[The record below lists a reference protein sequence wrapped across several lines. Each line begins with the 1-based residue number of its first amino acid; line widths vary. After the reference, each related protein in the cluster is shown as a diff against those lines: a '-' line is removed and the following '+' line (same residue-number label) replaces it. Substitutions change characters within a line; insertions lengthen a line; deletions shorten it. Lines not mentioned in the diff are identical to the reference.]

1 MIFYKKQ
8 EVSTK
13 RVLTSYLFRIEI
25 IGYEL

>member
-8 EVSTK
+8 EVSTLF
-13 RVLTSYLFRIEI
+13 VLTSYLFRIEI